1 MHIFRKST
9 NTNAFGAY
17 SYFGVTPEGHVY
29 HWLMIHNAQLGDK
42 FDPRTARVEIVGLAR
57 TQGNISP
64 AKVDQ
69 FMADTLA
76 RPFNG
81 TPPTP
86 IKRTTRRSYGQ
97 PWRGLLIEALIDNS
111 GYGGRRCGEGSP
123 ISYNVALD
131 HVKADYESVRTLMLS
146 KFPETA
152 DYPPYPVDEW
162 EDDVGAIYNWAVEDV
177 QRGVTEDGWDTYRM
191 MSPAVAKR
199 FSLSADTIYDA
210 TFSLEGRGGKHL
222 CITHFEG
229 QDLAGVDLA
238 EALQDQ
244 TADKNQ
250 EPYNA
255 YTNDWCRALLAMMS
269 EWDVCFTSRKASDE
283 VNYQLAFRMMTHCEA
298 LQDAAE
304 AAAIEAAHV
313 QEWAERD
320 VVTTTTTKE

>member
-17 SYFGVTPEGHVY
+17 SYFGVTPEGHIY

-42 FDPRTARVEIVGLAR
+42 FDPRTARVEIVGLTR

-81 TPPTP
+81 TPPTS

-97 PWRGLLIEALIDNS
+97 PWRGLLIEALIDNG
-111 GYGGRRCGEGSP
+111 GYGGHRRGESSSIAYDVPLYGVDA
-123 ISYNVALD
+123 SYDNIRKVMLEHFPATSGYPPLPEED
-131 HVKADYESVRTLMLS
+131 WDENRMFEIAADDARRQVLGGDDIYYRTL
-146 KFPETA
+146 
-152 DYPPYPVDEW
+152 
-162 EDDVGAIYNWAVEDV
+162 
-177 QRGVTEDGWDTYRM
+177 
-191 MSPAVAKR
+191 SPATARRYGLREDIEFEVA
-199 FSLSADTIYDA
+199 
-210 TFSLEGRGGKHL
+210 FSLEGRGGKHL
-222 CITHFEG
+222 CVTEFEG
-229 QDLAGVDLA
+229 RDLYDLDLV
-238 EALQDQ
+238 EALQEQ
-244 TADKNQ
+244 TGENVNHS
-250 EPYNA
+250 YGRF
-255 YTNDWCRALLAMMS
+255 TNEWCRRLLAVMS
-269 EWDVCFTSRKASDE
+269 EWEQLFTRKNAEAE
-283 VNYQLAFRMMTHCEA
+283 VEHQLAFQMMLKCCD